1 MYKRDQKCIDHTLA
15 LAAESKF
22 RRARMAC
29 IATHK
34 RRIIAEANNGNKTHP
49 MQNKYNIYRDDYHDD
64 GVVMPK
70 VHAEMACLAILKT
83 MIPKHNINPSEI
95 TLYVA
100 RSCLDRDRGMA
111 RPCKACMR
119 AIKDFGIRR
128 VFYTTDM
135 GVAEEYII

>member
-1 MYKRDQKCIDHTLA
+1 MYKRDQKLINHALSLA
-15 LAAESKF
+15 TESEF

-29 IATHK
+29 VATYR

-49 MQNKYNIYRDDYHDD
+49 LQSKYNVYRDDYHND

-70 VHAEMACLAILKT
+70 VHAEMACLASIKS
-83 MIPKHNINPSEI
+83 MIQKHNINPSEI

-100 RSCLDRDRGMA
+100 RSCLNRDRGMA

-119 AIKDFGIRR
+119 AIKDFGIRH
-128 VFYTTDM
+128 VIYTTDV
-135 GVAEEYII
+135 GVAEEHIL